1 MLCCDSAIMPGEGGG
16 GGGGVEARGEGDSG
30 YFSIETVSMLGSCFA

>member
-16 GGGGVEARGEGDSG
+16 LRQGGEGDSG

>member
-1 MLCCDSAIMPGEGGG
+1 MLCCDSAIMPGE
-16 GGGGVEARGEGDSG
+16 GGGVEARGEGDSG

>member
-1 MLCCDSAIMPGEGGG
+1 MLCCDSAIMPGEGGV
-16 GGGGVEARGEGDSG
+16 VEARGEGDSG